1 MTKITQCPRCNGSRI
16 IDNGDTIDCVDCK
29 LEFEKEDIMTIKDKK
44 NILSLQEKK
53 RFLDAFKE

>member
-1 MTKITQCPRCNGSRI
+1 MTKISQCPRCNGTRI

-29 LEFEKEDIMTIKDKK
+29 LEFEKEDIKTIEDKA

-53 RFLDAFKE
+53 RILDALKE